1 MSRTVIRL
9 LLQLVI
15 YTSLGAFLGLIV
27 IDKPG
32 LSAVIGALIW
42 GGKQVFAI
50 ASIEQW
56 VKQGIDISPPDIDG
70 TLGEVA
76 YKINRY
82 DRAQA
87 RRRQMLQSSINRFQQ
102 SSSAMTDAIV
112 IIDSNDNI
120 EWWNGAANTL
130 IGLVERD
137 RGYPILNLIR
147 HPDFVQ
153 FYRQNSNGKSVVLL
167 TNQNQ
172 YLEYHLHH
180 FGDGDRVLVAR
191 DVSEAKKIDQVRRDF
206 VANASHELRTPLTV
220 IHGYLEMMTDADLPK
235 GFKSAVESM
244 YKQSTRMES
253 LVADLLTLSKLETE
267 QQADTNKPV
276 HVASLLGQIQQEAIA
291 LSEDKHEIELQCE
304 EGLDITGNAK
314 EIQSA
319 LSNLVF
325 NAVRYTPEGGK
336 ISIRF
341 KRSGS
346 KGTRAK
352 FEVEDTGDGIAAHH
366 IPRLTERFYRVDAGR
381 SRESGGTGLGLAI
394 VKHVLVRHNAK
405 LAVTSEL
412 GKGSRFSCVFPS
424 KRVIRH

>member
-1 MSRTVIRL
+1 MTSTVIKL
-9 LLQLVI
+9 LSQLVTFTLAGAVVGWVI
-15 YTSLGAFLGLIV
+15 GQPLIMGVLGALLW
-27 IDKPG
+27 
-32 LSAVIGALIW
+32 AVRHAFS
-42 GGKQVFAI
+42 VA
-50 ASIEQW
+50 AIEQW

-70 TLGEVA
+70 PLGDVA
-76 YKINRY
+76 YKVNRY
-82 DRAQA
+82 DRAQS
-87 RRRQMLQSSINRFQQ
+87 RRGQRLQSTINRFQQ

-147 HPDFVQ
+147 TPEFVR
-153 FYRQNSNGKSVVLL
+153 FYRANRDGKSIVFHVGHS
-167 TNQNQ
+167 QFI
-172 YLEYHLHH
+172 EYHLHR

-220 IHGYLEMMTDADLPK
+220 IHGYLEMMSDEDLPK

-341 KRSGS
+341 NRSGS

-405 LAVTSEL
+405 LAITSEL

-424 KRVIRH
+424 KRVIKY

>member
-1 MSRTVIRL
+1 MTNTVIKL
-9 LLQLVI
+9 IVQLVFF
-15 YTSLGAFLGLIV
+15 TLAGALIGLIV
-27 IDKPG
+27 GQPLIMG
-32 LSAVIGALIW
+32 VLGALLWAIRHA
-42 GGKQVFAI
+42 FAV
-50 ASIEQW
+50 AAIEQW

-70 TLGEVA
+70 PLGDVA
-76 YKINRY
+76 YKVNRY

-87 RRRQMLQSSINRFQQ
+87 RRSQLLQSTINRFQQ

-112 IIDSNDNI
+112 IIDRNDNI

-147 HPDFVQ
+147 SPEFVR
-153 FYRQNSNGKSVVLL
+153 FYRANRDGKSIVLQV
-167 TNQNQ
+167 NHNQ
-172 YLEYHLHH
+172 YIEYHLHR

-191 DVSEAKKIDQVRRDF
+191 DVSESKKIDQVRRDF

-235 GFKSAVESM
+235 GFRNAVESM

-276 HVASLLGQIQQEAIA
+276 QVASLLNQIQQEAIA
-291 LSEDKHEIELQCE
+291 LSEEKHEIELQCE

-319 LSNLVF
+319 LSNLIF

-341 KRSGS
+341 STTGS

-424 KRVIRH
+424 KRVIRN

>member
-1 MSRTVIRL
+1 MTSTVIKL
-9 LLQLVI
+9 ISQLVI
-15 YTSLGAFLGLIV
+15 FTLAGAVIGLIV
-27 IDKPG
+27 GQPLIIG
-32 LSAVIGALIW
+32 VLGALLW
-42 GGKQVFAI
+42 AVRHAFSVAVL
-50 ASIEQW
+50 EQW

-70 TLGEVA
+70 PLGDVA
-76 YKINRY
+76 YKVNRY
-82 DRAQA
+82 DRAQS
-87 RRRQMLQSSINRFQQ
+87 RRGQRLQSTINRFQQ